1 MFGRLS
7 RMSLSTWI
15 FVSLGMGVICGLF
28 FGDLCSPLDFVGKA
42 FIKLLQMA
50 VLPYMVVSLILGIGS
65 ISKDDAKLIAVKGAT
80 ILVFFWVVG
89 LMVIFAFS
97 LAFPHVERSSFF
109 SDSETTAVQAV
120 DFLDYYIPA
129 NIFDA
134 LSDSLIPAVVVFS
147 VFLGVALLAIED
159 KKPLLN
165 ILSVMA
171 RALTW
176 VTKTIIK
183 TAPLGV
189 FALAAT
195 AVGTISFEQLQRLEV
210 YFVCYILAAL
220 VLTFWI
226 LPMIVT
232 CFTTFTYRDVLNYS
246 KEALVLGFTTGNN
259 FVILPVIAD
268 KSRELFAKVV
278 PDKRKTGNLIDS
290 ILPLAYSFP
299 SVGKII
305 SILFIVFVA
314 WYVNQ
319 TLGFGKYMELAP
331 AGIASLFGSSKVGI
345 PFLLEYMKLPGVYF
359 DLYIMAD
366 VVIRKFH
373 VILEAMS
380 IQALTLIVSFLILN
394 RFTFNAKRI
403 VAALAGTVL
412 VMAPLILAARVSLDY
427 AVRDTYHEDKV
438 LLGMEIKDM
447 PSAKVLTR
455 SPDLADYRVT
465 PAEKGRD
472 IFKRIK
478 DRGTLLVGYNAE
490 ALPFAFFNSKGDL
503 VGYDIYFAY
512 RLAKDLDVTLEF
524 IPVQGGKVGEC
535 LNKGICDIVMSAV
548 PIRVDELGKMNFT
561 RPYMEMTAAFI
572 VKDHRKKEFRTRA
585 DMTAM
590 SRLRIAVTQA
600 NRPEDRRL
608 FKTYLPH
615 AELVELDT
623 IRDFFLKDDV
633 ADALLTTDKIGK
645 AWALLHPEFG
655 VAVPEP
661 HMFVYDIAYPI
672 PITKGDFIF
681 LEYLNHWLTLQDTS
695 SVKAQQF
702 DYWILGKTA
711 HKKTPRWSII
721 RDVLH
726 WVD

>member
-7 RMSLSTWI
+7 RMSLSSWI
-15 FVSLGMGVICGLF
+15 FISLGMGVICGLF
-28 FGDLCSPLDFVGKA
+28 FGDLCRPLDFVGEA
-42 FIKLLQMA
+42 FVKLLQMA

-65 ISKDDAKLIAVKGAT
+65 LSKDDAKLIAAKGAT
-80 ILVFFWVVG
+80 ILVLFWVVG

-97 LAFPHVERSSFF
+97 LAFPLVERSSFF
-109 SDSETTAVQAV
+109 SESETTAVQAV

-134 LSDSLIPAVVVFS
+134 LSDTLVPAVVVFS
-147 VFLGVALLAIED
+147 VFLGIALLTIED

-189 FALAAT
+189 FALTAT
-195 AVGTISFEQLQRLEV
+195 AVGTSSFEQFQRLEV
-210 YFVCYILAAL
+210 YFACYILAAL

-232 CFTTFTYRDVLNYS
+232 CFTTFTYRDILNYS
-246 KEALVLGFTTGNN
+246 KEALVLGFATGSS
-259 FVILPVIAD
+259 FVILAVIAD
-268 KSRELFAKVV
+268 KSKELYAKII
-278 PDKRKTGNLIDS
+278 PDERKTGNLIDS

-299 SVGKII
+299 SVGKILP
-305 SILFIVFVA
+305 ILFIVFVG

-319 TLGFGKYMELAP
+319 TLGFGKYMELAA
-331 AGIASLFGSSKVGI
+331 AGVTSLFGSSKVGI
-345 PFLLEYMKLPGVYF
+345 PFLLKYMKLPGVYF
-359 DLYIMAD
+359 DLYIMAE
-366 VVIRKFH
+366 VVTRKFK
-373 VILEAMS
+373 VILETMS
-380 IQALTLIVSFLILN
+380 MQALTLIVSFLILN

-403 VAALAGTVL
+403 VAALTGTVL
-412 VMAPLILAARVSLDY
+412 VMAPLILAARVSLNY
-427 AVRDTYHEDKV
+427 AVRDTYQEDKV

-455 SPDLADYRVT
+455 PPDLADCHIT
-465 PAEKGRD
+465 AAEKGRD
-472 IFKRIK
+472 ILKRIK

-490 ALPFAFFNSKGDL
+490 ALPFAFFNSKADL

-512 RLAKDLDVTLEF
+512 CLAKDLNVTLEF
-524 IPVQGGKVGEC
+524 IPVQSSKIGEY
-535 LNKGICDIVMSAV
+535 LNKGICDIIMSAI

-572 VKDHRKKEFRTRA
+572 VKDHRKNEFQTRA
-585 DMTAM
+585 GMTAM
-590 SRLRIAVTQA
+590 SRLRIAVTHA
-600 NRPEDRRL
+600 NSPEDRRL
-608 FKTYLPH
+608 VKTYLPR
-615 AELVELDT
+615 AEIVELDT
-623 IRDFFLKDDV
+623 IRDFFLKEDV

-695 SVKAQQF
+695 GVKEQQF

-711 HKKTPRWSII
+711 RKKTPRWSII
-721 RDVLH
+721 RNVLH